1 MGFHMEF
8 SYKGIDAL
16 DIPEGYR
23 LCVIEPNEVSS
34 NQVTEQKLV
43 ADCLAHPLGTKRLR
57 EEVAGCQNV
66 LILADDYTRLTPAH
80 IILPALIDELVAG
93 NIAIENIKVL
103 VASGTHRAMTP
114 AEKLTKYGKVVLER
128 VKVLD
133 HVAQDKSCLTH
144 MGVTTKGTEI
154 SINTLMLQADYV
166 IGVGHIVPHRVAGF
180 SGGAKIVQ
188 PGVCGEVT
196 TGQTHWLSAKG
207 VLGKDIMGMED
218 NPVRREINEVGLR
231 AGLRF
236 IFNTVQAGD
245 GSLHACFCGDPLQ
258 AFSAGC
264 TVAREV
270 YGCRIDELVDIAIV
284 DAYPSHV
291 NMWQAAKGV
300 FAGDLALK
308 EDGILILVAAL
319 SEGIANEHPEVEILG
334 YADPDG
340 IEQLVAAGKLTDLTI
355 AAHILH
361 VGKVITGRRKA
372 LLVSTGLTKER
383 TERIGFR
390 WARNVNDA
398 LAEALAEKGPHAT
411 IAVVKH
417 GGEVMPMLS
426 L

>member
-8 SYKGIDAL
+8 AYEGIEAL
-16 DIPEGYR
+16 DVPEGCG
-23 LCVIEPNEVSS
+23 LCIIEPNEVPKT
-34 NQVTEQKLV
+34 QMTEQELI
-43 ADCLAHPLGTKRLR
+43 AECLEHPLGTKRLR
-57 EEVAGCQNV
+57 DEVVGCKNI

-80 IILPALIDELVAG
+80 LILPVLIDELVAG
-93 NIAIENIKVL
+93 GIAVENIKVL

-114 AEKLTKYGKVVLER
+114 AEKLRKYGQAVLTR

-133 HVAQDKSCLTH
+133 HVAHDEACLTH
-144 MGVTTKGTEI
+144 VGVTAKGTWI
-154 SINTLMLQADYV
+154 SINSLMLEADYV

-207 VLGKDIMGMED
+207 VLGKDIMGVED

-245 GSLHACFCGDPLQ
+245 GSLHACFCGDPLK

-264 TVAREV
+264 EVAREV
-270 YGCRIDELVDIAIV
+270 YGCRIAELADIAIV
-284 DAYPSHV
+284 DAYPSHM

-308 EDGILILVAAL
+308 EDGILIMVASL
-319 SEGIANEHPEVEILG
+319 SEGVANEHPEVEGFG
-334 YADPDG
+334 YSDPDG
-340 IEQLVAAGKLTDLTI
+340 IERLVEVGKLTDLTV

-361 VGKVITGRRKA
+361 VGRVITGKRKA
-372 LLVSTGLTKER
+372 FLISTGLTKDR
-383 TERIGFR
+383 TERIGFS
-390 WARNVNDA
+390 WAGNVNEA
-398 LAEALAEKGPHAT
+398 LARALAEKGPHAT

-417 GGEVMPMLS
+417 GGEVMPL
-426 L
+426 LA